1 MRAGAAVVTLAGESV
16 ELLAERALFWPRA
29 RTLFVADVH
38 LGKAAAFRAG
48 GVAIPRGATANDL
61 ARLDALIERTA
72 ASRLVV
78 LGDFLH
84 AAAGR
89 VPALHAAFTRWRAAH
104 APLSITLVRGNH
116 DLRAGDPPP
125 AWDIEVVR
133 ESAPAGAFRALPRT
147 GDAAYWT
154 CTVRARASGR
164 AHRCRPAR
172 IRPAAVLRPRAAAHP
187 PPGLRTTDRARDRRA
202 EARRNHRRHRR
213 IQAVRAA
220 RPTLVAWRP
229 GHRPAWCRSWRQ
241 VPRIACRKT
250 ATQDNRSSAGLP
262 VDNPVNVRW
271 NMFAYPPNR
280 AAMGCFC
287 CRFSTPRLCIKKGL
301 PSAGL
306 PTMLC
311 AHQAL
316 QHKM

>member
-1 MRAGAAVVTLAGESV
+1 MRAGAAVVTLAGETV

-104 APLSITLVRGNH
+104 AALSITLVRGNH
-116 DLRAGDPPP
+116 DVRAGDPPP
-125 AWDIEVVR
+125 AWDIDGR
-133 ESAPAGAFRALPRT
+133 SGSAPARAFRALPRT

-154 CTVRARASGR
+154 CAVRARASGR
-164 AHRCRPAR
+164 AHRRRRAR

-187 PPGLRTTDRARDRRA
+187 PPGLRTADRARDRRA

-213 IQAVRAA
+213 IQAVRPAE
-220 RPTLVAWRP
+220 PTLVARCP
-229 GHRPAWCRSWRQ
+229 GHRA
-241 VPRIACRKT
+241 PRREPERRA
-250 ATQDNRSSAGLP
+250 
-262 VDNPVNVRW
+262 
-271 NMFAYPPNR
+271 PPN
-280 AAMGCFC
+280 
-287 CRFSTPRLCIKKGL
+287 GL
-301 PSAGL
+301 SQNCNAG
-306 PTMLC
+306 PTVRRPGFLWTTR
-311 AHQAL
+311 
-316 QHKM
+316 